1 MQYLHSFSQYCS
13 RYLYH
18 LEIAVWYWAP
28 VSRIHARNYR
38 DLEHAAT
45 DGNNNIL
52 VRSNLSEHAAA
63 IRWMENIMV
72 VQSETVY
79 FRFGSVVRVASD
91 GMADLGEKDKGKAV
105 VEREKLCH

>member
-1 MQYLHSFSQYCS
+1 MPSPS
-13 RYLYH
+13 
-18 LEIAVWYWAP
+18 

-45 DGNNNIL
+45 DGNDNIL
-52 VRSNLSEHAAA
+52 VRSNLPEHAAT
-63 IRWMENIMV
+63 IRWMENITV

-91 GMADLGEKDKGKAV
+91 RMVDSGEKERKAV